1 MGGDL
6 RDCWKKKVKDTDYV
20 LREDQILFWAVQI
33 ISAFGY
39 LHDKKIVHRDV
50 KMANI
55 LIDDKANLKICDFGL
70 AHQFTSDDEMLT
82 KCCGTPTT
90 WAPEV
95 IN

>member
-1 MGGDL
+1 
-6 RDCWKKKVKDTDYV
+6 
-20 LREDQILFWAVQI
+20 LFWAIQI

-39 LHDKKIVHRDV
+39 LHEKKIVHRDV

-55 LIDDKANLKICDFGL
+55 LIDEHSNLKVCDFGL
-70 AHQFTSDDEMLT
+70 AHQFKSDDEELD

-95 IN
+95 IKS